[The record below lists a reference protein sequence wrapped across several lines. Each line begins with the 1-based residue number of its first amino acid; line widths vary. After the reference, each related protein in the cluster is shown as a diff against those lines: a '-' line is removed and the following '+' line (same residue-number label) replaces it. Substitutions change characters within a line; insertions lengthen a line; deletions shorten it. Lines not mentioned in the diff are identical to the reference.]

1 MFGSCCAV
9 PAVGCSRDDDGRLFA
24 AHRRERRHQAAILD
38 SADLGIDGLEKSD
51 SRFGL
56 RPPITETRGKISLVA
71 ILGEAMLVID

>member
-1 MFGSCCAV
+1 VRFLQLDVLVTMM
-9 PAVGCSRDDDGRLFA
+9 VGYSPLIGASDA
-24 AHRRERRHQAAILD
+24 TKAAILD

>member
-9 PAVGCSRDDDGRLFA
+9 PTVGCSRDDDGRLIGA
-24 AHRRERRHQAAILD
+24 SDGTKAAILD

-56 RPPITETRGKISLVA
+56 RPPITETRDKISLVA
-71 ILGEAMLVID
+71 ILGEDRSPMLVID